1 MSRPV
6 KVALGTSKQ
15 VTTKS
20 ESYAAACK
28 KTHVVRINSLA
39 EIRSPKK
46 GLFSEEQSLPQEVS
60 KPTGKGSPFTTRAD
74 SKERLQ
80 KLLDS
85 NLFEKFIDFSHLHL
99 QRMESH
105 TKSAG
110 NSIFSKT
117 FGGNNQL

>member
-1 MSRPV
+1 MAR
-6 KVALGTSKQ
+6 T
-15 VTTKS
+15 
-20 ESYAAACK
+20 
-28 KTHVVRINSLA
+28 NSLT
-39 EIRSPKK
+39 EIKSQKE
-46 GLFSEEQSLPQEVS
+46 GLFSEEQSLPQEVNQQE
-60 KPTGKGSPFTTRAD
+60 KGSPFTTRAD

-80 KLLDS
+80 KLLD
-85 NLFEKFIDFSHLHL
+85 NNVFKKFIDFSHLHL